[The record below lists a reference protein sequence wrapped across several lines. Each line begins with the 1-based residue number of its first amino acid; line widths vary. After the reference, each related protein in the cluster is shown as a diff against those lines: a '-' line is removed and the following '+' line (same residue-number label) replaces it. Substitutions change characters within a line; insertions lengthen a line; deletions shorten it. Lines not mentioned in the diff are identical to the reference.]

1 MGTGYFGKRHLEKIR
16 SGYRNIIIPQ
26 RAVYFY
32 KTHGTAPFDDDF

>member
-16 SGYRNIIIPQ
+16 SGYWKTIIPK

-32 KTHGTAPFDDDF
+32 KTHCTAPFDDDI